1 MKIKSTLRK
10 EKINEKFI
18 SWVLKAQL
26 TWEEKVA
33 LRDAIR
39 KITSKEGVKKL
50 LERRNIVEVGFDEHP
65 LGYMMSG
72 VSGLTFNTVMTDTAG
87 VEHEWC
93 RTIPMF
99 EDIIEYNTMKEFM
112 GIVNYVQFKASLRT
126 YYNEKRREGVDG
138 FERKPINF

>member
-10 EKINEKFI
+10 EKINESFI

-26 TWEEKVA
+26 TWEEKIA

-50 LERRNIVEVGFDEHP
+50 LNNKKFVEVEFDEHP
-65 LGYMMSG
+65 LGMIMSG

-87 VEHEWC
+87 VEYEWY
-93 RTIPMF
+93 RTIPLF
-99 EDIIEYNTMKEFM
+99 EDIIEYNTMLEFM
-112 GIVNYVQFKASLRT
+112 GKVNLVKFKASLRT
-126 YYNEKRREGVDG
+126 YYNEKRREGVKG
-138 FERKPINF
+138 FERRPLNF